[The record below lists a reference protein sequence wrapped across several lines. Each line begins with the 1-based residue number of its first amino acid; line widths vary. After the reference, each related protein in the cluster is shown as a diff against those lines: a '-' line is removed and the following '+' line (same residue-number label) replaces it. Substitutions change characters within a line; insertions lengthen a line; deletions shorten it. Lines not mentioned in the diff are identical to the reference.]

1 MIQEIEQ
8 IKAAERDAILRI
20 ETAKI
25 QADLLIQKAREDTV
39 MQLEN
44 RIKEAENEV
53 KNIRSTFLA
62 HARTLSAEI
71 SDKTDRE
78 TEELVAD
85 GEIRIPAAVDL
96 IVKRTVG
103 GSDVLSGTNG

>member
-20 ETAKI
+20 ETAKM
-25 QADLLIQKAREDTV
+25 QAELMIQKAREDTTT
-39 MQLEN
+39 QLEN

-53 KNIRSTFLA
+53 KNIRDTSLA
-62 HARTLSAEI
+62 HARIFSAEM
-71 SDKTDRE
+71 SEETDRE
-78 TEELVAD
+78 VEELVAE

-96 IVKRTVG
+96 IVKRAVG